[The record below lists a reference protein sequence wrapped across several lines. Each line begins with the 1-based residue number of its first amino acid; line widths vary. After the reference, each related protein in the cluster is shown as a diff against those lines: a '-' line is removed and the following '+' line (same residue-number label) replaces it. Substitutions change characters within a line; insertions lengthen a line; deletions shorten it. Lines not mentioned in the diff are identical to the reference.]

1 MIGIFFWADNSCYP
15 LILLARSLHFVP
27 LPRCGVTATIT
38 AAVSFAYKV

>member
-15 LILLARSLHFVP
+15 LILLTRSLHCVA
-27 LPRCGVTATIT
+27 LSHCGVTATIT